1 MVGFQAVAWKFF
13 YFLLTYFLALTM
25 FTYVGA
31 ALVFLTP
38 NQARTDVVGP
48 GSLSNFDL
56 TN

>member
-38 NQARTDVVGP
+38 NQARADVVGP